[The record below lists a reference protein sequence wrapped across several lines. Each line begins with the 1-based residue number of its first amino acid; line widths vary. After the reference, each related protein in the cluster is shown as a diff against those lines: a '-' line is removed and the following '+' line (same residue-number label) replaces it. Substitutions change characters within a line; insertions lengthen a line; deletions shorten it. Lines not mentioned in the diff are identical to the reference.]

1 MSEPNT
7 VDVERRLREKSGGI
21 VLKPHL
27 SAKSDIWKK
36 NLSLVFEQQY
46 DVHGSASVEKLIEF
60 KYFYACN
67 RNIQQLQC
75 SEYYSDWNNAISR
88 SH

>member
-7 VDVERRLREKSGGI
+7 VDVERRLREKSGVI

-27 SAKSDIWKK
+27 SAKSNVWK
-36 NLSLVFEQQY
+36 NFLLVFEQRH
-46 DVHGSASVEKLIEF
+46 DVNGSASVEKLVEL
-60 KYFYACN
+60 KYLCACN
-67 RNIQQLQC
+67 RNIQQLYNVV
-75 SEYYSDWNNAISR
+75 STSDWNNAISR

>member
-21 VLKPHL
+21 VLKPNL
-27 SAKSDIWKK
+27 SGKSDVWK
-36 NLSLVFEQQY
+36 NFPLVFEQRH
-46 DVHGSASVEKLIEF
+46 DVHVSASVEKLIEF
-60 KYFYACN
+60 KYLCACN

-75 SEYYSDWNNAISR
+75 SE
-88 SH
+88 